1 MKQFEHN
8 AIIHNGITY
17 ISVDAI
23 ELYRCT
29 DCAFQASDKCYEV
42 PQCDKDEIYVRKH
55 DTE

>member
-8 AIIHNGITY
+8 SIIY
-17 ISVDAI
+17 ISAVAI
-23 ELYRCT
+23 ERNRCT
-29 DCAFQASDKCYEV
+29 GCAFQASDKCYEV